1 MSIVAC
7 PGVIVLLIMIL
18 GIFRAEVV
26 LKHYRGYEFAPGER
40 VTKYVERVIQHPAFK
55 ATCSDTQLYY
65 DSYER

>member
-1 MSIVAC
+1 
-7 PGVIVLLIMIL
+7 MIKEWMLMMLL

-40 VTKYVERVIQHPAFK
+40 VKKYVERVIQHPAFK

>member
-1 MSIVAC
+1 MM
-7 PGVIVLLIMIL
+7 LL

-40 VTKYVERVIQHPAFK
+40 VKKYVERVIQHPAFK